1 MQIAK
6 LNGIAGVVISL
17 FLVMLS
23 CRFTAAY
30 SSYAFIIFA
39 IFFIGD
45 AAFSYK
51 KRCRFLPKVTKP
63 FVYMAFGIL
72 ALYFLFILSA
82 VLHEDYEIY

>member
-51 KRCRFLPKVTKP
+51 KRCRF
-63 FVYMAFGIL
+63 Y
-72 ALYFLFILSA
+72 
-82 VLHEDYEIY
+82 

>member
-6 LNGIAGVVISL
+6 LNGIAGMVISL

-51 KRCRFLPKVTKP
+51 KRCRFFTKGYEAIRLYG
-63 FVYMAFGIL
+63 FGDLSSLFSVYLI
-72 ALYFLFILSA
+72 SSTT
-82 VLHEDYEIY
+82 